1 MRPLMIGGGAAG
13 ETGKNKQKLDD
24 DRRWFLIIG
33 ILSDKVDGISPVKRE
48 KTSPSTIS
56 TSPPSSSRSS
66 MLSSIFSKPT
76 FFGPKSDHCLVLSVS
91 QPLIIIVRPD

>member
-1 MRPLMIGGGAAG
+1 MRPLMTRGGASG

-56 TSPPSSSRSS
+56 VKIIHIIS
-66 MLSSIFSKPT
+66 
-76 FFGPKSDHCLVLSVS
+76 
-91 QPLIIIVRPD
+91 LILTIIDVREVFR